1 MASPR
6 FIQPSGAGRDYLAV
20 TIGAYIREPVR
31 CCSLDF
37 ILRRHQV
44 TGVVKGSGT
53 KAGSWRPKTYK
64 EQKRDGAKKSGK
76 RSAANKKYGRKEQ

>member
-31 CCSLDF
+31 CCSLDSDVQ
-37 ILRRHQV
+37 LRLR
-44 TGVVKGSGT
+44 
-53 KAGSWRPKTYK
+53 AAIAR
-64 EQKRDGAKKSGK
+64 EKRYGGGAIG
-76 RSAANKKYGRKEQ
+76 